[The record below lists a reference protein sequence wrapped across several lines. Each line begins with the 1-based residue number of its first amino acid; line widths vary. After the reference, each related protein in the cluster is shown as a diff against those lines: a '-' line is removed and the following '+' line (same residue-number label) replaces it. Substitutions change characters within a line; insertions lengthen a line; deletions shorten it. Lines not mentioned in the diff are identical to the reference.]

1 MIAILR
7 ALIPQAQRTLD
18 DCIRTLDKDI
28 CNEVIK
34 ALEAG
39 ILPGTQVRQAYTAL
53 VGRLQT
59 QSRYGN

>member
-1 MIAILR
+1 MIATLR
-7 ALIPQAQRTLD
+7 SLIPQAQRTMD
-18 DCIRTLDKDI
+18 DCTRTLDVDI

-59 QSRYGN
+59 QDRYGH